1 MTWIL
6 THSGEHFDLL
16 SPQPGMVKLLDIA
29 HALAH
34 TARFNGH
41 TAWHY
46 SVAQH
51 SLLVASLVPA
61 EHQLVALLHDA
72 TEAYLGDVTRPLK
85 LLLDRYQQLERRVWH
100 SICARFSLNP
110 IIPDCI
116 HEADR
121 IALVTERRDL
131 MPRDDAHWECRANV
145 SPSPSRIGRW
155 SPEKACNRFYARA
168 IALLAARDS
177 SLGVPA

>member
-6 THSGEHFDLL
+6 THSGERFDLL
-16 SPQPGMVKLLDIA
+16 NPQPGMVRLLDIV

-51 SLLVASLVPA
+51 SLLVASLVPP

-85 LLLDRYQQLERRVWH
+85 RLLDCYQELEHRVWQC
-100 SICARFSLNP
+100 ICERFGLDSEL
-110 IIPDCI
+110 PDCV

-121 IALVTERRDL
+121 IALATERRDL
-131 MPRDDAHWECRANV
+131 MPRDDAPWECLAGI
-145 SPSPSRIGRW
+145 SPLARRIGRW
-155 SPEKACNRFYARA
+155 SPEKARRHFYARA
-168 IALLAARDS
+168 IALLAAREG
-177 SLGVPA
+177 SLGVSA